1 MEPNFAMGL
10 MAIPLMLLIVAIL
23 GLVVTH
29 LLASIGI
36 GEGTPWTARASQKL
50 YKGDASLLG
59 LAIAIAWVAGMIY
72 AQWGN
77 P

>member
-1 MEPNFAMGL
+1 MGQNFAAGL
-10 MAIPLMLLIVAIL
+10 IAIPLLLLVVAIL

-29 LLASIGI
+29 ILASIGI

-50 YKGDASLLG
+50 YKGDASLFG

-72 AQWGN
+72 AQWGGA
-77 P
+77 